1 MSKSCQSR
9 LSILP
14 NKKKTVKSLLKTC
27 KLLPKWRNFA
37 KCGHTAW
44 QIRKCAPARTCARCT
59 TRCTR
64 CRAHSAW
71 SGALSSRNVRT
82 GKGADCQTALDV
94 AMHVGRATKLLFT
107 IHYSLPLWP
116 MLYCVSA
123 CCCCQCQVQSFCYF
137 CNIYLTFTFSD

>member
-59 TRCTR
+59 R

-71 SGALSSRNVRT
+71 SWSPFVEECEDRQRGRLSNSFRCCHARRESNEAVVYHT
-82 GKGADCQTALDV
+82 LQLTTVTDV
-94 AMHVGRATKLLFT
+94 VLCLRLLL
-107 IHYSLPLWP
+107 LPMSGPKFL
-116 MLYCVSA
+116 LLL
-123 CCCCQCQVQSFCYF
+123 QHLFD
-137 CNIYLTFTFSD
+137 IYI